1 MILTNWGYEIDAQ
14 NLPEILTQA
23 DFNAMTLGKYS
34 GDQRVPYTLA
44 SITSALRNYAGWHLA
59 SNVKCSVTYSFDDL
73 HLTRTSTCLIIQLPS
88 RCVTSI
94 EKIKID
100 NNEINSYYFI
110 KQNGTLKIYDCLFF
124 KTITIEFMSG
134 LSDDAGLKNI
144 VASRVSNALSGPIG
158 VSSEAAGGVSIS
170 YTNSYVA
177 GTNASS
183 LLTADKEYLEMYKIT
198 ELL

>member
-1 MILTNWGYEIDAQ
+1 MLTNWGYEILDTTS
-14 NLPEILTQA
+14 LPEILTQTE
-23 DFNAMTLGKYS
+23 FNEMTLGKYS
-34 GDQRVPYTLA
+34 GDQRVNHTLA
-44 SITSALRNYAGWHLA
+44 SITSAIRNYCGWHLA
-59 SNVKCSVTYSFDDL
+59 NNVKCSITYSFDDL
-73 HLTRTSTCLIIQLPS
+73 HLTKTSTCLMVRLPS

-94 EKIKID
+94 EKIMINNDVID
-100 NNEINSYYFI
+100 PYYFI
-110 KQNGTLKIYDCLFF
+110 KQNGILKIYDCLYF

-158 VSSEAAGGVSIS
+158 VASEAAGGVSIS

-183 LLTADKEYLEMYKIT
+183 LLTADREYLEMYKIT